1 MEQRSYYATIGYSFG
16 DDTRRLGGS
25 VTTEIVGIESA
36 GDGDAEV
43 STGLHGADRVLA
55 ILNLLGSFPEGIGLN
70 DLARIMNSPRSS
82 VHRALSAL
90 RRADLIEQDR
100 DSRYRLGYGLLRLA
114 FSYYEELDEVGR
126 LRPVLAALAAE
137 FGETSHY
144 AILDGLEVV
153 YLAKVQPPQSRYQMT
168 SVIGGRN
175 PAYCTGVGKSLL
187 AYELTTIE
195 QVVAYVERH
204 EPPLIQFTPNTMT
217 TAESLHAEL
226 AVIRAEG
233 YGVDREEHEAG
244 INCLAIPLFLT
255 SKSVPDGAISITAV
269 AQRFPLDRLESSI
282 DRARDMI
289 REHLGEVMA

>member
-1 MEQRSYYATIGYSFG
+1 M
-16 DDTRRLGGS
+16 
-25 VTTEIVGIESA
+25 TTEIVGIEGA
-36 GDGDAEV
+36 GDEAVEAPG
-43 STGLHGADRVLA
+43 GLHGADRVLA

-114 FSYYEELDEVGR
+114 FSYYDELDEVGR
-126 LRPVLAALAAE
+126 LRPVLAVLAAE

-187 AYELTTIE
+187 AYELTTLE
-195 QVVAYVERH
+195 QVRAYVAGH
-204 EPPLIQFTPNTMT
+204 EPPLVQYTPNTMT
-217 TAESLHAEL
+217 KPETLHEEL
-226 AVIRAEG
+226 ASIRAEG
-233 YGVDREEHEAG
+233 YGVDREEHEVG

-269 AQRFPLDRLESSI
+269 AQRFPLERLESSI
-282 DRARDMI
+282 DRARDII

>member
-1 MEQRSYYATIGYSFG
+1 VKAEAV
-16 DDTRRLGGS
+16 S
-25 VTTEIVGIESA
+25 VQSENVEES
-36 GDGDAEV
+36 DV
-43 STGLHGADRVLA
+43 VTSLHGADRVLA
-55 ILNLLGSFPEGIGLN
+55 VLNMLGTFPDGIGLN

-82 VHRALSAL
+82 VHRALGAL

-126 LRPVLAALAAE
+126 LRPVLAALAGE
-137 FGETSHY
+137 FGETTHY

-175 PAYCTGVGKSLL
+175 PAYCTGVGKALL
-187 AYELTTIE
+187 AYELATLDE
-195 QVVAYVERH
+195 VQAYVARH
-204 EPPLIQFTPNTMT
+204 EPPMHQFTASTIT
-217 TAESLHAEL
+217 TAPALHDEL
-226 AVIRAEG
+226 TSIRRDG
-233 YGVDREEHEAG
+233 FGVDREEHETG

-255 SKSVPDGAISITAV
+255 SKSTPDGAISITAV

-282 DRARDMI
+282 DRAREMI

>member
-1 MEQRSYYATIGYSFG
+1 MTA
-16 DDTRRLGGS
+16 
-25 VTTEIVGIESA
+25 EIVGVESGSSEQSDVA
-36 GDGDAEV
+36 A
-43 STGLHGADRVLA
+43 SLHGADRVLA

-114 FSYYEELDEVGR
+114 FSYYEELDEIGR

-144 AILDGLEVV
+144 AILDGQEVV

-187 AYELTTIE
+187 AYELTSLD
-195 QVVAYVERH
+195 QVASYVATH
-204 EPPLIQFTPNTMT
+204 EPPMIQYTENTMT
-217 TAESLHAEL
+217 SARALHEEL
-226 AVIRAEG
+226 SVIRREG

-269 AQRFPLDRLESSI
+269 AQRFPLNRLESSI
-282 DRARDMI
+282 DRAREMI

>member
-1 MEQRSYYATIGYSFG
+1 M
-16 DDTRRLGGS
+16 
-25 VTTEIVGIESA
+25 TTEIVSIETA
-36 GDGDAEV
+36 GDGEAEATT
-43 STGLHGADRVLA
+43 SLHGADRVLA

-187 AYELTTIE
+187 AYELTTLE
-195 QVVAYVERH
+195 QVSAYVARH
-204 EPPLIQFTPNTMT
+204 EPPLIQFTPNTLT
-217 TAESLHAEL
+217 TPETLHQEL
-226 AVIRAEG
+226 ANIRTEG